1 VVVHIK
7 AASLNYR
14 DLLTRGDVAGIRQ
27 GLVPLSDAAG
37 TVVAVGRDVTR
48 WQLGDRVSPAF
59 FPTWLAGQFSTAH
72 LAHALGGGGTDGVL
86 AALRQ
91 VGGRHGQHGLRPTR
105 TQGRGI
111 VPAAATVSLPAR
123 GFHSPAGARI
133 VGGTGFTPSRAREA
147 PTTASE
153 KG

>member
-1 VVVHIK
+1 MVVHIK

-91 VGGRHGQHGLRPTR
+91 AGGRHGQHGLRPTR
-105 TQGRGI
+105 TQGRHIAVRRPHRLARLVRSGQLTSAGHFGKL
-111 VPAAATVSLPAR
+111 VVDMASAA
-123 GFHSPAGARI
+123 
-133 VGGTGFTPSRAREA
+133 
-147 PTTASE
+147 
-153 KG
+153 

>member
-1 VVVHIK
+1 MVVHIK

-91 VGGRHGQHGLRPTR
+91 VSASWWSTW
-105 TQGRGI
+105 
-111 VPAAATVSLPAR
+111 PAR
-123 GFHSPAGARI
+123 AEANPDAGQRHCSGGCNSVFACTRIPFAGRRTHSWWDRFHAILCAR
-133 VGGTGFTPSRAREA
+133 G
-147 PTTASE
+147 PTHRF
-153 KG
+153 